1 MNGLKVAEL
10 KFLMKLLGHEGYRS
24 SITALSPNSK
34 TTHSERDRICTA
46 LETKGIVE
54 YDSQVTKFSLAR
66 PGRTLLSL
74 DTTSLPVTPDEL
86 KVLRACQRIK
96 GQATPGQVSGVPA
109 VSLQE
114 LIRGLSGRRLLKI
127 NKEEIKEVWLTDRGK
142 QFLLYEY
149 EPTGSYAIFVSATMM
164 GNYVRFLRKNL

>member
-1 MNGLKVAEL
+1 MDSLEVAEL

-34 TTHSERDRICTA
+34 TAHKERDRICIA

-54 YDSQVTKFSLAR
+54 YDSQVAKFSLAR

-74 DTTSLPVTPDEL
+74 DTTSLPATPDEL
-86 KVLRACQRIK
+86 KVLRACQKIK
-96 GQATPGQVSGVPA
+96 GQATPGQISGVPA
-109 VSLQE
+109 ASVQGLV
-114 LIRGLSGRRLLKI
+114 RGLSERRLLKI

-142 QFLLYEY
+142 QFLLCEY
-149 EPTGSYAIFVSATMM
+149 EPTGSYAITVSATMI